1 MKKYLVKHRKST
13 VLNAVWLTFNMLLS
27 TLTSVLF
34 TFSTNVIF
42 ERNLN
47 KFLLWTGVNVL
58 TWAVSI
64 TSEYFQ
70 DIS

>member
-1 MKKYLVKHRKST
+1 
-13 VLNAVWLTFNMLLS
+13 MLLS